1 MKHHEELISNAMEQ
15 LGQIFQGSKQS
26 VYLYLDNTHKSC
38 NSNFAK
44 LLGYSSPEEWSSMDV
59 NFPEVF
65 VSSKSRKTLVTA
77 YQKAMEEQ
85 IGSTI
90 NVTWKRKD
98 GKDVSSEVILVPYS
112 HGGHLMALHFIT
124 KKAAKR

>member
-1 MKHHEELISNAMEQ
+1 
-15 LGQIFQGSKQS
+15 
-26 VYLYLDNTHKSC
+26 
-38 NSNFAK
+38 
-44 LLGYSSPEEWSSMDV
+44 MDV
-59 NFPEVF
+59 NCPEVF